1 MAGGGGWAAAAP
13 HEPCLLQLTL
23 MQYQLADDIP
33 SPLPFRLFPTVDQDP
48 TGRRVGGGGG
58 GALP

>member
-1 MAGGGGWAAAAP
+1 MGGGVCSSPSLSPIAP
-13 HEPCLLQLTL
+13 QLTL

-48 TGRRVGGGGG
+48 TGR
-58 GALP
+58 

>member
-1 MAGGGGWAAAAP
+1 MLGTGGGDGAAAAP
-13 HEPCLLQLTL
+13 PEPCLPQLTL

-48 TGRRVGGGGG
+48 TGR
-58 GALP
+58 